1 MSRKQFRAQKSRILL
16 VFFLPEEMDRKFKQ
30 LGCKYYLE
38 PYIQLK
44 SEKPYR
50 SAMSQ
55 KKLPNSILYLMSL
68 TAGLVVANNYYNQ
81 PLLNQI
87 AYTFGVSE
95 SAVSNVALS
104 TQLGYACGLLLII
117 PLGDKYPNHK
127 ILFYDFLLM
136 VVALLSAALSS
147 SLLYLVV
154 SSFFVGLASA
164 TPQLLVPMA
173 AELSDE
179 KERGRAIG
187 IVMSGLLI
195 GILGSRVIS
204 GFVGEQFGWRVMYYG
219 AAVMMTLLYLILHFQ
234 LPRLYPDY
242 KGSYGSLLRS
252 ILHYFRTEPDLRLA
266 SYRGALSF
274 AGLSAFWTTLVF
286 LMEKNFGYGSTEA
299 GLFGLV
305 GVAGAMGATIT
316 GKLNDRMN
324 RHHLVLFS
332 SLLILFSWIVFYFS
346 AYSLIGLVIGI
357 VLVDLGQQALH
368 ITNQNIIFTN
378 NPEARNRVNTAYMV
392 FFFAGGALGT
402 ILGAI
407 AWQHFH
413 WHGVSLLGGV
423 LSVLIFVVERA
434 GRRT

>member
-1 MSRKQFRAQKSRILL
+1 M
-16 VFFLPEEMDRKFKQ
+16 V
-30 LGCKYYLE
+30 
-38 PYIQLK
+38 
-44 SEKPYR
+44 
-50 SAMSQ
+50 Q
-55 KKLPNSILYLMSL
+55 KKLPDSILYLMSL

-87 AYTFGVSE
+87 ALTFGVSE

-104 TQLGYACGLLLII
+104 TQLGYAFGLLLII

-127 ILFYDFLLM
+127 ILRYDFLLM
-136 VVALLSAALSS
+136 VTALLSVALST
-147 SLLYLVV
+147 SLLLMVV
-154 SSFFVGLASA
+154 SSFFVGFASA

-219 AAVMMTLLYLILHFQ
+219 AAVMMAFLYLILHLK
-234 LPRLYPDY
+234 LPKLFPDY

-252 ILHYFRTEPDLRLA
+252 IFDYFKAEQDLRLA

-305 GVAGAMGATIT
+305 GAAGALGATVT

-324 RHHLVLFS
+324 RTHLVIIS
-332 SLLILFSWIVFYFS
+332 SLLILVSWIVFYYS
-346 AYSLIGLVIGI
+346 AYSLVGLIIGI
-357 VLVDLGQQALH
+357 ILVDLGQQALH

-378 NPEARNRVNTAYMV
+378 HPEARNRVNTAYMV
-392 FFFAGGALGT
+392 LFFAGGSLGT
-402 ILGAI
+402 ILGAV

-413 WHGVSLLGGV
+413 WTGVSVLGGV
-423 LSVLIFVVERA
+423 LSVLIFVVEA
-434 GRRT
+434 IGRRQR